1 MLRNLYISDEYGIS
15 KEFKEFLTK
24 LNELSNS
31 NKFLKLSNADTQE
44 VRKIINSY
52 FVAGQNPISF

>member
-31 NKFLKLSNADTQE
+31 NKFLKLSNVDTQE
-44 VRKIINSY
+44 MKKIMNSY
-52 FVAGQNPISF
+52 FIGKDPISF